1 MKKGFLAAD
10 PVYREQME
18 HYTLKDMAAALI
30 YYALFM
36 AAYFWM
42 GREQARTGRYL
53 IEAGNLILALIPVLL
68 CVKHLSHVG
77 ITLRNLKP
85 SLLMG
90 AAIGLVFLAAWTV
103 IPGIVSGAKLLPAGK
118 ILYNVFQYFIVIG
131 LCEEIAFRGFIQ
143 PRLFPALK
151 KEWLT
156 YTQSYL
162 TVNDLTNGKV

>member
-1 MKKGFLAAD
+1 MKKSFLAID

-36 AAYFWM
+36 VAYFWM

-103 IPGIVSGAKLLPAGK
+103 IPGIISGAA
-118 ILYNVFQYFIVIG
+118 
-131 LCEEIAFRGFIQ
+131 R
-143 PRLFPALK
+143 R
-151 KEWLT
+151 
-156 YTQSYL
+156 
-162 TVNDLTNGKV
+162 NG